1 MNLDLEK
8 IRLIHE
14 DIGRLEVTAAK
25 VMTPIPKSVIFHSI
39 KVFTDKYSK
48 KIKHRETLYQQHI
61 VNSLRGKIID
71 KKRKLNEI
79 YGDYNNR

>member
-25 VMTPIPKSVIFHSI
+25 VMTPIPKSVIFFYCFN
-39 KVFTDKYSK
+39 KFFFFC
-48 KIKHRETLYQQHI
+48 
-61 VNSLRGKIID
+61 
-71 KKRKLNEI
+71 
-79 YGDYNNR
+79 